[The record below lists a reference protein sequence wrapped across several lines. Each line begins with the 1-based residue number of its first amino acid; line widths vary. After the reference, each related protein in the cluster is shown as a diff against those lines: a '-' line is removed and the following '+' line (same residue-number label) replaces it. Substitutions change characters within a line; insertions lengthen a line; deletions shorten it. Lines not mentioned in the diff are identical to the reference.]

1 MIIESREKL
10 EEWLD
15 QNNWFE
21 DGYVSTIEGEP
32 NIALKITIGYQV
44 EGTYVAGEYQ
54 KLIEYDIH
62 PFNVS
67 KWTYSSSHAFSPS
80 REWCIE
86 GIDLIEEGFGLKF
99 DTPYTFEIV
108 CSSLEVSEPKSI
120 EGYTQPWT
128 SDSEV
133 FIEAPHKEVPTP
145 DYWIDELRKRGYSVS
160 FRYYSGTAKGVDELP
175 YPDYSGYYIQSTGRV
190 KQSQEGVFFK
200 CITDENCKLRITLE
214 LKDEK
219 SAEVWKALLRIVANW
234 EKVKISSGNVVFEG
248 AEWLQFVE
256 TGKYPERIEKIK
268 TSGNTVQS

>member
-200 CITDENCKLRITLE
+200 CITDR
-214 LKDEK
+214 K
-219 SAEVWKALLRIVANW
+219 S
-234 EKVKISSGNVVFEG
+234 VVR
-248 AEWLQFVE
+248 
-256 TGKYPERIEKIK
+256 ERV
-268 TSGNTVQS
+268 SYSV